1 MLYRLS
7 SLSLSIIEG
16 TTHSTWMTERSTR
29 EGAHNSGVTRAIKD
43 KVLEVVA
50 YQLKLTEHDQVC
62 PALSLDTTLMFF

>member
-16 TTHSTWMTERSTR
+16 TTHNTWMTERSTR

-50 YQLKLTEHDQVC
+50 HVCQRPELGQSHLLK
-62 PALSLDTTLMFF
+62 A